1 MSNFCFLLLPTL
13 NSGRKYYSCCGKRI
27 CSGCSYAVEKTKE
40 RAISLC
46 PFCRVPTHTSD
57 EEANERDKKLADAG
71 NASATYNL
79 GVYYRDGKY
88 GFRQDHDKALKL
100 WHRAGDLGCSE
111 AYTNI
116 GYAYDTGSGVEV
128 DKKKAKHCYKLSAMG
143 GNATAR
149 YNLGRDELQR
159 GNLDRAVRHH
169 MIAIRGGY
177 HNSLNMIKQLY
188 SNGHATKE
196 DYTKALQAY
205 RV

>member
-1 MSNFCFLLLPTL
+1 MKLCAACHKDLPKDSFSKKQWKLDKYQRRCKVCITTDQEVQPQQPSRQDNNDTTADSGLVDLVDSMFLEDVEISDEELFKQPSKAEDCPICFLLLPTL

-88 GFRQDHDKALKL
+88 G
-100 WHRAGDLGCSE
+100 
-111 AYTNI
+111 
-116 GYAYDTGSGVEV
+116 
-128 DKKKAKHCYKLSAMG
+128 
-143 GNATAR
+143 
-149 YNLGRDELQR
+149 
-159 GNLDRAVRHH
+159 
-169 MIAIRGGY
+169 
-177 HNSLNMIKQLY
+177 
-188 SNGHATKE
+188 
-196 DYTKALQAY
+196 
-205 RV
+205 